1 MDYVKLNFTYVT
13 YVFHWLSLARIPNLN
28 LFLII
33 KAGIND
39 ESMETDVNT
48 ETDSEVEAQNI
59 TDCKDTKATI
69 TTTSKSVD
77 CVNDQI
83 VGVEEKQQESLRY
96 IYKMQ

>member
-1 MDYVKLNFTYVT
+1 
-13 YVFHWLSLARIPNLN
+13 
-28 LFLII
+28 
-33 KAGIND
+33 
-39 ESMETDVNT
+39 METDVNT

-83 VGVEEKQQESLRY
+83 VAVEEKQQESLRY
-96 IYKMQ
+96 IYKMQQFNIDLEIYNVKHITLSKSWFMTCEFH